1 MRVGFVAFIGLV
13 MQIAPTAKPP
23 HILQIYREALKPG
36 SEAAYHAIEEDT
48 ARICAALGCPHPYLG
63 AESLT
68 GPKEVWWFNG
78 YESSVEQRQIF
89 DEYAK
94 NTQLM
99 AALQESSKR
108 KERLTLQ
115 PIDVFANYRPD
126 LSAGPP
132 WILGHGRFLVI
143 TVTKSDRPI
152 AGSVFESPEG
162 ARYIITS
169 ARTREQADAAVAAA
183 GPEST
188 IFVVRPTWSFPAKEW
203 TAADPLFWQSS
214 SPAERE

>member
-1 MRVGFVAFIGLV
+1 MRAGFVAFFGLV

-23 HILQIYREALKPG
+23 HILQIHREALKPG

-48 ARICAALGCPHPYLG
+48 ARICEALGCPHPYLG

-78 YESSVEQRQIF
+78 YESSAEQRQVY

-99 AALQESSKR
+99 AALQESSQR
-108 KERLTLQ
+108 KESLTLQ
-115 PIDVFANYRPD
+115 PIEVFANYRPD
-126 LSAGPP
+126 SSDGTP
-132 WILGHGRFLVI
+132 WMLGRGRFLVI
-143 TVTKSDRPI
+143 TVTKSDRQMT
-152 AGSVFESPEG
+152 GSVFESLDG
-162 ARYIITS
+162 TRYVITS
-169 ARTREQADAAVAAA
+169 AQTREQADAAVVAA

-188 IFVVRPTWSFPAKEW
+188 IFGVRATWSFPAKEW
-203 TAADPLFWQSS
+203 TAADPLFWQPS